1 MKHILNLYWIPIF
14 VLSNNALNN
23 VTLTELTTNFPRML
37 YSLKKK
43 LDIKS
48 DLTQFCVCPTCH
60 TLYKEKDCP
69 NKCNHVEF
77 PDHPHALY
85 QQKCGTDLMKTIRV
99 EKNYKLV
106 TVSTSKNLCL
116 Q

>member
-1 MKHILNLYWIPIF
+1 
-14 VLSNNALNN
+14 
-23 VTLTELTTNFPRML
+23 LTELAANFPRTP

-69 NKCNHVEF
+69 CKCDHVEF

-85 QQKCGTDLMKTIRV
+85 EQKCGTDLMKTIRV
-99 EKNYKLV
+99 EKTISWYLKKLMFTIV
-106 TVSTSKNLCL
+106 LQVHFKSLCHIL
-116 Q
+116 RFLKAVKFGEK